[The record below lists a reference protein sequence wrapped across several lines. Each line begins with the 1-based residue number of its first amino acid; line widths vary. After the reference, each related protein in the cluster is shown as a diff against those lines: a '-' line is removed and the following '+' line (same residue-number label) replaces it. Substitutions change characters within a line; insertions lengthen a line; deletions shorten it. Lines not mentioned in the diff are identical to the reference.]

1 LIVCDTQER
10 WRGPFEDGSADDGK
24 IADAIESCAMLARAA
39 SVLKMRTISAKQDSE
54 YYGETMAEIAAELP
68 QDATVVERTTFS
80 AMTNEVVDAVEEAA
94 ESDEGLNGVVVCG
107 MEIHGAVLQTALDLL
122 RNGTNVF
129 VPIDC
134 VASRPGREADFD
146 AAIQMLEAAGAVI
159 TTAETLLLQLVPDT
173 KSEFFGEVG
182 QMLELEGEGDD
193 AADDDDEQ

>member
-1 LIVCDTQER
+1 
-10 WRGPFEDGSADDGK
+10 
-24 IADAIESCAMLARAA
+24 MARKRA
-39 SVLKMRTISAKQDSE
+39 LPLTPYGDSE
-54 YYGETMAEIAAELP
+54 ATAAIVRAKSSFWDSARVLMQRAPAELP

-80 AMTNEVVDAVEEAA
+80 ALTDEVADAVEEAA
-94 ESDEGLNGVVVCG
+94 ESDEGLKGVVVCG
-107 MEIHGAVLQTALDLL
+107 MEAHGAVLQTALDLL
-122 RNGTNVF
+122 RNGTDVF

-182 QMLELEGEGDD
+182 EMLELEGEGED
-193 AADDDDEQ
+193 AVDEEDEQ